1 MKSIRNVDFMEV
13 VKIFSEDTLLGKI
26 QRLML
31 LGYDSEEISKKLSKA
46 EWKIKRHMSFLRNS
60 VEEEMRKKNRWKLDY
75 NKEIAEVLD
84 RVCNLKG
91 VESYHGEDVAI
102 RGGHYDDYLLV
113 GLLSRLI
120 NEDVVDI
127 VIKDNISERNLDY
140 LQRLLHLKEKE

>member
-1 MKSIRNVDFMEV
+1 MKQ
-13 VKIFSEDTLLGKI
+13 L
-26 QRLML
+26 
-31 LGYDSEEISKKLSKA
+31 EI
-46 EWKIKRHMSFLRNS
+46 N
-60 VEEEMRKKNRWKLDY
+60 Y

-102 RGGHYDDYLLV
+102 RDGHYDDYLLV

-140 LQRLLHLKEKE
+140 LQRLLHLKERGDLNANT